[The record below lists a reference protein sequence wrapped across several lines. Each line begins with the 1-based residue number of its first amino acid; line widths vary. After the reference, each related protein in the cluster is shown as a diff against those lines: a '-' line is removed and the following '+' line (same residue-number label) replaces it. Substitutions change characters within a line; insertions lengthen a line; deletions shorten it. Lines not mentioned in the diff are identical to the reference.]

1 MLSFMTP
8 LFGVTFGVLVLGE
21 RIDLSFALGAAA
33 VLGGIVLVSGTELLR
48 GRQQRKALAASEA

>member
-1 MLSFMTP
+1 MTP

>member
-21 RIDLSFALGAAA
+21 RIDPSFALGAAL

-48 GRQQRKALAASEA
+48 GRQQRKALAPSQA